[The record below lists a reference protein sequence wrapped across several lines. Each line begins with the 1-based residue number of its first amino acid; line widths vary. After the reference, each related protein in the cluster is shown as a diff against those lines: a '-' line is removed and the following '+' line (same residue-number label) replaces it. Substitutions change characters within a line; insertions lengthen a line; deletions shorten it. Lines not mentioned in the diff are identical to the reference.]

1 MNIAEMPGYEAATAL
16 RLDLPHIRA
25 VLMLFFGLAIGA
37 IDFVAIC

>member
-1 MNIAEMPGYEAATAL
+1 MNIVEMQDYGAATAL
-16 RLDLPHIRA
+16 RLDLPLIRA

>member
-1 MNIAEMPGYEAATAL
+1 MNIAEMPGYDAATAL

-37 IDFVAIC
+37 IDFFAIC